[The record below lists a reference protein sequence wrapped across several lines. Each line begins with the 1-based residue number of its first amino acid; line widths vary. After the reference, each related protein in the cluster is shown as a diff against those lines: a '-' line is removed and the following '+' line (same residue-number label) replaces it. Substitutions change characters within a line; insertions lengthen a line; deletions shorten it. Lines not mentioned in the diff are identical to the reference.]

1 MKHPLWHGLAAVLV
15 VSCLCV
21 DSQADTR
28 PPELRMQLPQAS
40 IEMQA
45 RFSYFG
51 FAVYDANMWVPPGF
65 SLAGFDRHAFA
76 LQLTYQRDFEGVAI
90 AQRSVQEMRRQP
102 GLSEQRLQLWERYMR
117 DAFPDVRKGDRLT
130 GIHNPGSGAQFL
142 LNGRPIA
149 SIPDPEFAGRFF
161 GIWLS
166 PQSSDARLR
175 DAVLAQTGNR

>member
-1 MKHPLWHGLAAVLV
+1 MKRALWHGFATVLAL
-15 VSCLCV
+15 SCLCF
-21 DSQADTR
+21 DSRADTP

-51 FAVYDANMWVPPGF
+51 FAVYDANLWVAPGF
-65 SLAGFDRHAFA
+65 SLSGFEQHAFA
-76 LQLTYQRDFEGVAI
+76 LQLTYQRDFEGIAI
-90 AQRSVQEMRRQP
+90 AKRSVQEMRRQP
-102 GLSEQRLQLWERYMR
+102 GLSEQRLQVWERYMR

-130 GIHNPGSGAQFL
+130 GIHSPGIGAQFL

-149 SIPDPEFAGRFF
+149 SIPDPEFAGHFF

-175 DAVLAQTGNR
+175 DAVRAQTGTR